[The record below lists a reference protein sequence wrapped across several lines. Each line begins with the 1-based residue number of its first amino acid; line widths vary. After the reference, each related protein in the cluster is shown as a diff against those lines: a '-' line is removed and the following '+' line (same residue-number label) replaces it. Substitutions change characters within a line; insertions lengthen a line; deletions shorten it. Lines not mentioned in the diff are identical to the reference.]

1 MQVMIIE
8 DEKRVADFLAR
19 GLKAEGYFPT
29 IVSDGA
35 EALAAIRQHQP
46 ALLILDRMLPNIDGL
61 TICQLVRAQ
70 KLPVRILMLSALG
83 ETPERVKGLTSGA
96 DDYLVKPFA
105 FEELLARLNNL
116 AQRQPMAAQTNQLC
130 FAELALDLDQL
141 QLRRAGQLIALT
153 ATELRLLEFLLHN
166 PRKVLSRERI
176 LANVWGLN
184 EDPLTNVVD
193 VYIRRLRHKIDHGFA
208 VGYLRTLRGTG
219 YYLSDEP

>member
-19 GLKAEGYFPT
+19 GLKAEGYFP
-29 IVSDGA
+29 IVVSDGA
-35 EALAAIRQHQP
+35 EALAAIRQQQP
-46 ALLILDRMLPNIDGL
+46 ALLILDRMLPNVDGL

-83 ETPERVKGLTSGA
+83 DTAERVKGLTSGA

-116 AQRQPMAAQTNQLC
+116 AQRQSLQQQANLLC

-141 QLRRAGQLIALT
+141 QLRRAGKPIALT
-153 ATELRLLEFLLHN
+153 ATELRLLEFLMNN
-166 PRKVLSRERI
+166 PRQVLSRERI
-176 LANVWGLN
+176 LANVWSLN

-193 VYIRRLRHKIDHGFA
+193 VYIRRLRHKIDQGFS

-219 YYLSDEP
+219 YYLSDE

>member
-1 MQVMIIE
+1 MQVLIIE

-19 GLKAEGYFPT
+19 GLKAEGYFPA
-29 IVSDGA
+29 IISDGA
-35 EALAAIRQHQP
+35 EALATIRQQQP
-46 ALLILDRMLPNIDGL
+46 PLVILDRMLPNMDGL
-61 TICQLVRAQ
+61 TICQLIRAQ
-70 KLPVRILMLSALG
+70 QLPVRILMLSALG
-83 ETPERVKGLTSGA
+83 DTAERVRGLTAGA

-116 AQRQPMAAQTNQLC
+116 AQRQPIQSQANLLC

-141 QLRRAGQLIALT
+141 QLRRAGQLISLT
-153 ATELRLLEFLLHN
+153 ATELRLLEFLLRN

-176 LANVWGLN
+176 LANVWSLN

-193 VYIRRLRHKIDHGFA
+193 VYIRRLRHKIDHGFN

-219 YYLSDEP
+219 YYLSDE

>member
-1 MQVMIIE
+1 MQVLIIE

-19 GLKAEGYFPT
+19 GLKAEGYFPA
-29 IVSDGA
+29 IISDGA
-35 EALAAIRQHQP
+35 EALAAIRQQQP
-46 ALLILDRMLPNIDGL
+46 PLVILDRMLPNMDGL
-61 TICQLVRAQ
+61 TICQLIRAQ
-70 KLPVRILMLSALG
+70 QLPVRILMLSALG
-83 ETPERVKGLTSGA
+83 DTAERVRGLTAGA

-116 AQRQPMAAQTNQLC
+116 AQRQPMQSQANLLC

-141 QLRRAGQLIALT
+141 QLRRAGQLISLT
-153 ATELRLLEFLLHN
+153 ATELRLLEFLLRN

-176 LANVWGLN
+176 LANVWSLN

-193 VYIRRLRHKIDHGFA
+193 VYIRRLRHKIDHGFS

-219 YYLSDEP
+219 YYLSDE

>member
-1 MQVMIIE
+1 MQVLIIE

-19 GLKAEGYFPT
+19 GLKAEGYFPA
-29 IVSDGA
+29 IISDGA
-35 EALAAIRQHQP
+35 EALAAIRQQQP
-46 ALLILDRMLPNIDGL
+46 PLVILDRMLPNMDGL
-61 TICQLVRAQ
+61 TICQLIRAQ
-70 KLPVRILMLSALG
+70 QLPVRILMLSALG
-83 ETPERVKGLTSGA
+83 DTAERVRGLTAGA

-116 AQRQPMAAQTNQLC
+116 AQRQPIQSQANLLC

-141 QLRRAGQLIALT
+141 QLRRAGQLINLT
-153 ATELRLLEFLLHN
+153 ATELRLLEFLLRN

-176 LANVWGLN
+176 LANVWSLN

-193 VYIRRLRHKIDHGFA
+193 VYIRRLRHKIDHGFH

-219 YYLSDEP
+219 YYLSDE